1 MGSRNSL
8 GSVVASYA
16 DHSNFTNSGDP
27 DGSEPVVEHYGVNGM
42 KWGVRK
48 KQNRSSEVTVT
59 ETPGQKLKTS
69 GGHDRPSSADAKQAA
84 HYRQVAKSSTTDS
97 LSNAELKLVVER
109 MNLEQQ
115 YSKLTQNTAQV
126 IPGQDFVQKLIKDAG
141 ANALTRVANE
151 KAYTYIKKALT

>member
-1 MGSRNSL
+1 
-8 GSVVASYA
+8 
-16 DHSNFTNSGDP
+16 
-27 DGSEPVVEHYGVNGM
+27 M

-48 KQNRSSEVTVT
+48 KQPRSSEVTIA

-69 GGHDRPSSADAKQAA
+69 GGHDQPASADAKKAA

-115 YSKLTQNTAQV
+115 YSTLTQKTTQV
-126 IPGQDFVQKLIKDAG
+126 SPGKAFAQKLVKDAG
-141 ANALTRVANE
+141 TNAITRIANE